1 MSALK
6 TLYSGQL
13 TKSTQLIKK
22 KSSCN
27 ASFWHL
33 HVLMGESII
42 IQLMGIISYDIVGL
56 KGNGSIHFQM

>member
-22 KSSCN
+22 N
-27 ASFWHL
+27 ATAQTGSDFITQQAINPFL
-33 HVLMGESII
+33 L
-42 IQLMGIISYDIVGL
+42 QLYPINDQKPFL
-56 KGNGSIHFQM
+56 L